1 MKIAEIALNEA
12 AMVGSG
18 KIILLHRVIKDLV
31 AYFNFYG
38 QKFECRFIII
48 FRWDQM
54 RHQYPTQQINTQPE
68 GKNAK

>member
-1 MKIAEIALNEA
+1 MKIAEIAQNEA

-18 KIILLHRVIKDLV
+18 KIILFHKMIKD
-31 AYFNFYG
+31 YFNFYG
-38 QKFECRFIII
+38 QKFECKFIII

-54 RHQYPTQQINTQPE
+54 RHYPTQQINTQPE